1 MGDSST
7 VPASAASDQNHRR
20 SSSTTPSTP
29 TPATPIPDS
38 VMEGPIAA
46 PQLAGHLGYLTDEQ
60 TEAFDAFKEL
70 LVKEG
75 LFTPA
80 VLGEDGTT
88 VVSAASHDDG
98 TLLRFLRARSFQPPA
113 AVTQFKRSE
122 EWRKEIDLEN
132 LYANGLTPEELENTR
147 LFYPRWTGR
156 RDKNGLP
163 VYVYP
168 VADLQTRQK
177 ELEAVPPKQR
187 YERIIVLYEMMIR
200 FQLPMCSHLPH
211 PTSPHP
217 ISATTTIIDLANAS
231 FTSLF
236 RLRGHF
242 QEASKLATPYYPET
256 LGTMIIVNAPSFFST
271 VWGWIKGWFDE
282 ATRHKIHVL
291 SKDDMATTLLSLIEA
306 QDLPKVYGGEL
317 EWSFSGQ
324 PVFDDETLQV
334 LPSGK
339 MPAGTVVFKD
349 GKLFKPDG
357 TLYHD

>member
-1 MGDSST
+1 
-7 VPASAASDQNHRR
+7 
-20 SSSTTPSTP
+20 
-29 TPATPIPDS
+29 
-38 VMEGPIAA
+38 MEGPIAA

-60 TEAFDAFKEL
+60 TEAFDTFKEE

-75 LFTPA
+75 LYKPSTFA
-80 VLGEDGTT
+80 EDGTT
-88 VVSAASHDDG
+88 VLTPATHDDA
-98 TLLRFLRARSFQPPA
+98 TLLRFLRARSFQPPG
-113 AVTQFKRSE
+113 AVAQFKQAE
-122 EWRKEIDLEN
+122 EWRKEIDMEK
-132 LYANGLTPEELENTR
+132 LYASGVSPEDLEHTR
-147 LFYPRWTGR
+147 LFYPRWSGR

-168 VADLQTRQK
+168 VADLQNRQK
-177 ELEAVPPKQR
+177 ELEAVPHKQR
-187 YERIIVLYEMMIR
+187 ADRIIVLYEMMVR
-200 FQLPMCSHLPH
+200 FHLPLCSHLPH

-217 ISATTTIIDLANAS
+217 ISSTNTIIDLSNAS

-291 SKDDMATTLLSLIEA
+291 SKDNMAPTLLSLIDA
-306 QDLPKVYGGEL
+306 KDLPKIYGGEL
-317 EWSFSGQ
+317 DWEFGQ
-324 PVFDDETLQV
+324 PIFDDETMKV

-339 MPAGTVVFKD
+339 MPAGTVIFKD
-349 GKLFKPDG
+349 GKLYKPDG
-357 TLYHD
+357 TPIP